1 VPEWRTDQ
9 DIEGKKRVM
18 RIELTTT
25 GLGSQCSTTELH
37 PQKTLN
43 NSKIT
48 VYSKNPGESQT
59 NGKQFYFKFPNS
71 QEDCQ
76 AAPDAFYNK
85 MWELSPDPNRDELTA
100 PGTRSNIERKA
111 REPAMKSNQ
120 DSKMEIRKGWTA
132 PAGRTEASQLSDELK
147 ASAAILTLAEPTMKS
162 RIRAAAIVAIAAL
175 ITIIASTAP
184 ACTGITIK
192 PKDGSIIFART
203 LEFASDLK
211 SNIIVVP
218 RGKEYVGTAPGDK
231 PGLRWKTK
239 YGTVGAN
246 AFDMPVVVDG
256 LNEKGLHVGLFYF
269 PGFAKY
275 QEVKA
280 ENAVKALAPWEIGT
294 YLLGTCADAKE
305 AVTAA
310 KSVLVGEVV
319 QKDMGF
325 VPPAHAIVT
334 DSSGAS
340 VVLEYVGGELKVHA
354 NPFGVMT
361 NSPTFDWHMT
371 NLSNYVT
378 LSQKNTEKI
387 DLAGKEVKGLGQG
400 SGMLGLPGD
409 FTPPSRFVR
418 AVAFSKTALPVEKA
432 KDGVLQA
439 FHILNQFDI
448 PKGAAQGVEHGME
461 VYDYTLWTSAAD
473 LKNLRYHFR
482 TYNNSRIRMVDIRA
496 VDLDA
501 KEIRT
506 ISMQGDEEIEDVS
519 GKAK

>member
-1 VPEWRTDQ
+1 
-9 DIEGKKRVM
+9 M
-18 RIELTTT
+18 RGNEIAFRQNHLFF
-25 GLGSQCSTTELH
+25 SRSHDSINKSTTQTPSGE
-37 PQKTLN
+37 T
-43 NSKIT
+43 T
-48 VYSKNPGESQT
+48 VKV
-59 NGKQFYFKFPNS
+59 YFK
-71 QEDCQ
+71 
-76 AAPDAFYNK
+76 A
-85 MWELSPDPNRDELTA
+85 TA
-100 PGTRSNIERKA
+100 
-111 REPAMKSNQ
+111 
-120 DSKMEIRKGWTA
+120 
-132 PAGRTEASQLSDELK
+132 LF
-147 ASAAILTLAEPTMKS
+147 AILAF
-162 RIRAAAIVAIAAL
+162 AAL
-175 ITIIASTAP
+175 GPLIAP

-192 PKDGSIIFART
+192 PKDGSVIFART
-203 LEFASDLK
+203 LEFAADLK
-211 SNIIVVP
+211 SNIIIVP
-218 RGKEYVGTAPGDK
+218 RGKEFVGTAPGDK

-239 YGTVGAN
+239 YGIMGAN
-246 AFDMPVVVDG
+246 AFDLPVVVDG

-280 ENAVKALAPWEIGT
+280 DDLGKALAPWEIGS
-294 YLLGTCADAKE
+294 YLLGTCSDVKE
-305 AVTAA
+305 AIAAA

-325 VPPAHAIVT
+325 VAPVHVIVT
-334 DSSGAS
+334 DAAGISM
-340 VVLEYVGGELKVHA
+340 VLEYVGGELKVHA
-354 NPFGVMT
+354 NPFGVMA

-378 LSQKNTEKI
+378 LSKKNMEKI
-387 DLAGKEVKGLGQG
+387 DLAGKEIKGLGQG

-448 PKGAAQGVEHGME
+448 PKGAAQGIEHGQE

-473 LKNLRYHFR
+473 LKNLRYYFR
-482 TYNNSRIRMVDIRA
+482 TFDNSRIRMVDMKA

-506 ISMQGDEEIEDVS
+506 ISMRGEEEIEDVS